1 MNFLEK
7 RGRDMESTE
16 RIIGFEN
23 SLVISLVVQI
33 ISTVLMLGMVILI
46 IYLCVLGIRAL
57 RIYIK
62 KNS

>member
-1 MNFLEK
+1 
-7 RGRDMESTE
+7 MESTE

-33 ISTVLMLGMVILI
+33 ISTVLMFGMVILM

>member
-7 RGRDMESTE
+7 RGRDMESPE

-46 IYLCVLGIRAL
+46 IYLCILGIKAL

>member
-33 ISTVLMLGMVILI
+33 ISTVLMFGMVILM